1 LNQYSEAKKKPHKDL
16 EVIMAKVLYIQA
28 SPRGDR
34 SYSTAAAEA
43 FLASYREANPKDEI
57 ITMNLFTKHLPSFDG
72 NALRAKYNIM
82 HGEEHSEQDRE
93 AWRAVEAIIEEF
105 KAADKYVLS
114 IPMWN
119 FGIPYRLKQ
128 YIDILVQPTY
138 TFRITDE
145 GAYEGLVTGKP
156 MFIACSRGGAYSPGT
171 GAEAF
176 DHQVPYLCTVL
187 GMIGFTEPNIL
198 LVEPTLAAG
207 PETAKKAREDALS
220 QARQMAKTF

>member
-1 LNQYSEAKKKPHKDL
+1 MHIIAKL
-16 EVIMAKVLYIQA
+16 LYIQA
-28 SPRGDR
+28 SPRGER
-34 SYSTAAAEA
+34 SKSSQVAQSFLESYKEA
-43 FLASYREANPKDEI
+43 CPDDETI
-57 ITMNLFTKHLPSFDG
+57 VLNIFDEDLPSFDG
-72 NALRAKYNIM
+72 FTVQAKYNIM
-82 HGEEHSEQDRE
+82 HGEEHSEQDRA

-119 FGIPYRLKQ
+119 FGIPYRLKH

-138 TFRITDE
+138 TFSVTDQ

-176 DHQVPYLCTVL
+176 DHQSPYLRTIL
-187 GMIGFTEPNIL
+187 GMIGFTDPSIL
-198 LVEPTLAAG
+198 FVEPTLAAG
-207 PETAKKAREDALS
+207 PEAAKKAREDALAH
-220 QARQMAKTF
+220 AREMAKSF